1 MIEQNNFLQGQLV
14 GIGKIHTDGSEDFR
28 WLEKPIKNRIVSSGL
43 DHLLTLNGNQVVSYS
58 EKYSTEGPLICFWVG
73 RTNYS
78 SSSASNNRCGVL
90 QYASYGSSGDSTEF
104 TDTALH
110 AKVGGYSSSK
120 RTGAGNCGTQIRSY
134 GNFIFRVT
142 HIHTAAPSG
151 GTTVRE
157 IGWFYDIVS
166 SSTPSTYKMFSR
178 VVLDTPYELLAGEQL
193 VTTYE
198 VNLVMGNRTPV
209 AGASFFG
216 LLDRD
221 GNPLQY
227 ETKLC
232 LAQKRAS
239 MSWVDSTMSFPYIKA
254 SDCTGNIDAE
264 SNGSS
269 GGTSY
274 DMRFA
279 TIYPAYNCRREYYRQ
294 LSYNGGATHFYNNP
308 TDGYMDQYAPSL
320 DAGSLPS
327 SYNWGIRDYQW
338 GSFYRDAYMTIPR
351 SWPYLGSDAAYADIR
366 FLMVGG
372 VGISFGHY
380 ETDPDTGTQ
389 SWVPQYYR
397 KYGNK
402 SLGIT
407 IRQRFSTVDTPAP

>member
-1 MIEQNNFLQGQLV
+1 MIEQNNYLQGQLV
-14 GIGKIHTDGSEDFR
+14 GIGKIHADGSEDFR

-43 DHLLTLNGNQVVSYS
+43 DHLLTLNGNQTSSFSEVNSSPAALKNLWVSRSYQS
-58 EKYSTEGPLICFWVG
+58 YDATQ
-73 RTNYS
+73 
-78 SSSASNNRCGVL
+78 NRCGVL
-90 QYASYGSSGDSTEF
+90 HYASYGSSGDATEF

-110 AKVGGYSSSK
+110 ARVGGYSGEK
-120 RTGAGNCGTQIRSY
+120 REGLGNCGTQIRSY
-134 GNFIFRVT
+134 GNFIFRVS
-142 HIHTAAPSG
+142 HIHTAAPSE

-166 SSTPSTYKMFSR
+166 NSTPSNYKMFSR
-178 VVLDTPYELLAGEQL
+178 VVLDSPVELQAGDRL

-198 VNLVMGNRTPV
+198 VNLVMGNISPV

-232 LAQKRAS
+232 LAQYRNG
-239 MSWVDSTMSFPYIKA
+239 MSWGSRMSFPYITERGE
-254 SDCTGNIDAE
+254 SDIN
-264 SNGSS
+264 SHNYSS
-269 GGTSY
+269 CE
-274 DMRFA
+274 MRYA
-279 TIYPAYNCRREYYRQ
+279 VVYPAYINRREWQRQ
-294 LSYNGGATHFYNNP
+294 LSYNGNATHFYNNP
-308 TDGYMDQYAPSL
+308 TNGYMDQYAPSC

-327 SYNWGIRDYQW
+327 EYQWGIRSYQW

-351 SWPYLGSDAAYADIR
+351 SWPNLGSDTAYVDIR

>member
-28 WLEKPIKNRIVSSGL
+28 WLEKPIKNRIVSGGI
-43 DHLLTLNGNQVVSYS
+43 DHLLTLNGNQLTCNS
-58 EKYSTEGPLICFWVG
+58 EIGSNAQPIQNFWVG
-73 RTNYS
+73 RYYS
-78 SSSASNNRCGVL
+78 SSYSGEMNRCGVMH
-90 QYASYGSSGDSTEF
+90 YASYGSSGDATEF

-110 AKVGGYSSSK
+110 AKVGGYVDTK
-120 RTGAGNCGTQIRSY
+120 RTGRGNCGTQVRSY

-166 SSTPSTYKMFSR
+166 SNTPSNYKMFSR
-178 VVLDTPYELLAGEQL
+178 VVLDTPYELSAGEQL

-216 LLDRD
+216 LLDKD

-232 LAQKRAS
+232 LAQYRDGNAWSS
-239 MSWVDSTMSFPYIKA
+239 MLSFPFIYYV
-254 SDCTGNIDAE
+254 DCSGMID
-264 SNGSS
+264 SNSWSSS
-269 GGTSY
+269 GTIY

-279 TIYPAYNCRREYYRQ
+279 VVYPAYCRRRNFTRQ
-294 LSYNGGATHFYNNP
+294 LTFNGNATHFYNNP
-308 TDGYMDQYAPSL
+308 ATGYMDSYNMNFDS
-320 DAGSLPS
+320 GSLPD
-327 SYNWGIRDYQW
+327 SYQWGIRNYQW

-351 SWPYLGSDAAYADIR
+351 SWPNLGSDTAYADIR

-407 IRQRFSTVDTPAP
+407 IRQRFSTVDTPTP

>member
-28 WLEKPIKNRIVSSGL
+28 WLEKPIKNRIVSGGI
-43 DHLLTLNGNQVVSYS
+43 DHLLTLNGNQLTCSS
-58 EKYSTEGPLICFWVG
+58 EKYTSEASIDCFWVG
-73 RTNYS
+73 RTD
-78 SSSASNNRCGVL
+78 SASYSGEHNRCGVM
-90 QYASYGSSGDSTEF
+90 QYASYGSSGDATEF

-110 AKVGGYSSSK
+110 AKVGGYTDTK
-120 RTGAGNCGTQIRSY
+120 RTGLGNCGTQVRSY

-166 SSTPSTYKMFSR
+166 SNTPSNYKMFSR
-178 VVLDTPYELLAGEQL
+178 VVLDNPYELSAGEQL

-209 AGASFFG
+209 AGTSFFG
-216 LLDRD
+216 LLDRN

-232 LAQKRAS
+232 LAQWRNGT
-239 MSWVDSTMSFPYIKA
+239 SWESKMSFPFIYP
-254 SDCTGNIDAE
+254 SNCTGDLS
-264 SNGSS
+264 SNSYS
-269 GGTSY
+269 DTGTVY

-279 TIYPAYNCRREYYRQ
+279 VIYPAYCRRRDAYRQ
-294 LSYNGGATHFYNNP
+294 LTYNGNAPHFYDNP
-308 TDGYMDQYAPSL
+308 TTGYMDSYRTNFDS
-320 DAGSLPS
+320 GSLPD
-327 SYNWGIRDYQW
+327 SYQWGIRNYQW

-351 SWPYLGSDAAYADIR
+351 SWPNLGSDTAYADIR

-397 KYGNK
+397 KYGSK